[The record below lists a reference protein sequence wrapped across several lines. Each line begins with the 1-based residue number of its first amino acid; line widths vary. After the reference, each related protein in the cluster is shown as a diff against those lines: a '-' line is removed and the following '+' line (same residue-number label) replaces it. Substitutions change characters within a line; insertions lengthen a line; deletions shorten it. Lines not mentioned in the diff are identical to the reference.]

1 MFNFDHILKD
11 SIKENIRENIKEK
24 IKRYNVTQKH
34 LTLIKFQTKT

>member
-11 SIKENIRENIKEK
+11 SIKENIKENIKET

-34 LTLIKFQTKT
+34 LPLIKFQTKT